1 MRGLF
6 LSYDFQLD
14 CVFDFCSILR
24 LILLRGFVAWFCA
37 FVILYIDKAFGEV
50 TVLSLKPYLTDNL
63 TDK

>member
-6 LSYDFQLD
+6 FIVRFSARLCVRLLLDFAID
-14 CVFDFCSILR
+14 
-24 LILLRGFVAWFCA
+24 FVAWFCA